1 MPKKTFLYRQMTTER
16 VGKLCRAGPP
26 ISQKSDDEAACCK
39 VRVTGVTGYFDGL
52 LLLDTGCSME
62 LNISERKAYQIGLTE
77 ELSQGTCEI
86 GDQSKRG
93 ITLR

>member
-1 MPKKTFLYRQMTTER
+1 MP
-16 VGKLCRAGPP
+16 CRGPP
-26 ISQKSDDEAACCK
+26 ISQKCDDEAAYRK

-62 LNISERKAYQIGLTE
+62 LNISERKAHQIGLTE
-77 ELSQGTCEI
+77 ELRQSTCEI
-86 GDQSKRG
+86 GDQSKQG